1 MPAYT
6 ESLAYARERLERLE
20 NRYRYYSANYYITR
34 AANSSS
40 RRMTNLNKL
49 RSWETVLR
57 EAGYDSAANFAQN
70 RRENLESGAIVAP
83 TRRRLGRTQV
93 TRYEPIPQHA
103 LNPLGPSFVE
113 YEFEVGGED
122 V

>member
-1 MPAYT
+1 MPVYT

-34 AANSSS
+34 AANSST
-40 RRMTNLNKL
+40 RRMTNINKL

-57 EAGYDSAANFAQN
+57 EAGYDQAANYCQT
-70 RRENLESGAIVAP
+70 RREGLENGTVTAP
-83 TRRRLGRTQV
+83 ARRRLARTQV
-93 TRYEPIPQHA
+93 QRYHYIPPQA
-103 LNPLGPSFVE
+103 PNAEGPSFVE
-113 YEFEVGGED
+113 YEFTVGGED

>member
-1 MPAYT
+1 MPVYT
-6 ESLAYARERLERLE
+6 ESLAYARERLERLQE
-20 NRYRYYSANYYITR
+20 RYRYYSANYYITR

-57 EAGYDSAANFAQN
+57 EAGFDSAANFAQN

-93 TRYEPIPQHA
+93 ARYEPVLPRGGA
-103 LNPLGPSFVE
+103 VGPVFVE
-113 YEFEVGGED
+113 YEFEVVGED